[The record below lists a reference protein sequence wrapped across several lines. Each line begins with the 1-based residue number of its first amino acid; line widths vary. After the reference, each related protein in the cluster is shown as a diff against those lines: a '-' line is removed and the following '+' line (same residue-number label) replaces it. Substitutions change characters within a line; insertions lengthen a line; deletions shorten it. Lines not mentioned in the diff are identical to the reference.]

1 MKTKQIVIKNPI
13 GLHLKPANLL
23 ATKAGKYCSQIYIV
37 KGNKKANA
45 KSVLGILGMG
55 VYQGD
60 CILLECNGDDEEY
73 AIDEISR
80 FIEVDITD

>member
-1 MKTKQIVIKNPI
+1 MKTKQITINNPI

-23 ATKAGKYCSQIYIV
+23 ATKAGKYTSQIYII

-55 VYQGD
+55 VYRGD
-60 CILLECNGDDEEY
+60 CVLLECNGEDEDF
-73 AIDEISR
+73 ALDEISR
-80 FIEVDITD
+80 FIEEEITD

>member
-1 MKTKQIVIKNPI
+1 MKSKQVNIKNPI

-23 ATKAGKYCSQIYIV
+23 ATKAGKYVSQIYII

-55 VYQGD
+55 VYRGD
-60 CILLECNGDDEEY
+60 CVMLECTGEDEEH
-73 AIDEISR
+73 AVEEISR
-80 FIEVDITD
+80 YIEEEITD